1 MLQLRCGRRC
11 RGELRSESLEV
22 RREQRADAQGPLGA
36 ESGGHAGCVGVEGR
50 MRNSKL
56 RLAARCGDGWRR
68 GGHGAAGRPTVT

>member
-1 MLQLRCGRRC
+1 MLQFRCGRRC

-50 MRNSKL
+50 MRK
-56 RLAARCGDGWRR
+56 
-68 GGHGAAGRPTVT
+68 